1 MTSLPPQPLLSLK
14 RCNMSFLIKTI
25 SACGLLLTINAC
37 KEAPAAE
44 SKASTPV
51 ASASAEAA
59 APTPAAG
66 APLTIAYSDWPG
78 FVAWEVAIKKGW
90 FKEAGVNVEFHW
102 FDYVPSMDAYNA
114 GKVDAVGV
122 TNGDQLVIASSGN
135 KSQGIILTDYSDGND
150 MIVAKSGIKKLSDLK
165 GKKIGVEVGFVDHL
179 LLLYALKASNMAEK
193 DVTLVNVPT
202 DQTPQ
207 ALKSGKVDA
216 IGAWQPSSGTALREV
231 AGSAPIF
238 TSADV
243 PGLIY
248 DMIVVSPKSL
258 AEHRADW
265 LKVVGVWDRVA
276 KFVTDPA
283 NMDEAATI
291 MSGRVGLTPDAY
303 KPLMKG
309 THILTLA
316 AAQKAFVK
324 DAGLMSVFGSSK
336 VADDFNVKNAVY
348 KVSQDANLFLD
359 PSLTTAAMK

>member
-1 MTSLPPQPLLSLK
+1 MSSFIRLLAS
-14 RCNMSFLIKTI
+14 
-25 SACGLLLTINAC
+25 CGLLLAINAC
-37 KEAPAAE
+37 KEAPAPA
-44 SKASTPV
+44 
-51 ASASAEAA
+51 AEAAKPLASSSA
-59 APTPAAG
+59 APTPAPPTPSAAG
-66 APLTIAYSDWPG
+66 PLHIAYSDWPG

-90 FKEAGVNVEFHW
+90 FKEAGVEVEFHW

-135 KSQGIILTDYSDGND
+135 KSAAIILTDYSDGND
-150 MIVAKSGIKKLSDLK
+150 MIVAKSGIAKISELK
-165 GKKIGVEVGFVDHL
+165 GKKIGVETGFVDHL
-179 LLLYALKASNMAEK
+179 LLLYALKASNLAEK

-231 AGSAPIF
+231 PGSKAIF
-238 TSADV
+238 TSSDV

-248 DMIVVSPKSL
+248 DMLVVNPKSL
-258 AEHRADW
+258 AERHADW

-283 NMDEAATI
+283 NIDEAATI
-291 MSGRVGLTPDAY
+291 MSGRVGLTPAAY

-316 AAQKAFVK
+316 DAQKAYVK
-324 DAGLMSVFGSSK
+324 APGLMSVFGSSK

-348 KVSQDANLFLD
+348 KVSQDPDSYLD
-359 PSLTTAAMK
+359 PALTTAALK

>member
-14 RCNMSFLIKTI
+14 RCNMSLLIKTI
-25 SACGLLLTINAC
+25 AACGLLLTFNAC

-44 SKASTPV
+44 SKPSTPAAATPV

-135 KSQGIILTDYSDGND
+135 KSQAIILTDYSDGND

-291 MSGRVGLTPDAY
+291 MSGRVGLTP
-303 KPLMKG
+303 
-309 THILTLA
+309 
-316 AAQKAFVK
+316 
-324 DAGLMSVFGSSK
+324 
-336 VADDFNVKNAVY
+336 NVKNAVY
-348 KVSQDANLFLD
+348 KVSQDANLYLD
-359 PSLTTAAMK
+359 PNLTSAAMK